1 MALLARREAIVA
13 ERYGGR
19 LWLLR
24 DDGGCTEMFIL
35 EEDLPK
41 SSRDGGLT
49 VRNTLAALGIAG
61 QSGKTSA
68 EEFFTGSPPS
78 HRIAILLSK

>member
-1 MALLARREAIVA
+1 
-13 ERYGGR
+13 
-19 LWLLR
+19 
-24 DDGGCTEMFIL
+24 MFIL